1 MWGAHASRVLVVASR
16 DDDLSSSLC
25 SSTIALRSEVG
36 ESGRAYKIHGPQ
48 IYTDETQVLL
58 RCGALWAAR
67 TPNSAPPRRRGLRP
81 RRARS
86 PDRRL
91 TKPLRRLG
99 SIAPTS
105 HISQSATV
113 LTARYGQ

>member
-25 SSTIALRSEVG
+25 SSTIASRSEVG
-36 ESGRAYKIHGPQ
+36 ESGRAYKIHSPQ

-58 RCGALWAAR
+58 RCGALWAAI
-67 TPNSAPPRRRGLRP
+67 TPNSAPP

-99 SIAPTS
+99 SITPTS